1 MDGVIKIGTKIDTKG
16 AEKGIADLQGKLKSA
31 GGKMKSA
38 GTAMSVAVTAPL
50 VALGTMAV
58 KSADTLDKAYNNIQV
73 GTGATGKDLDKLKD
87 SFKEVFK
94 NVPADADAV
103 SNALAN
109 LNTYTGATGDSL
121 EEMTSKVMRASN
133 MLGEDGVAN
142 SEAFGKAMKQWKIPT
157 EQGGQA
163 LDGLFK
169 LTQDYGVS
177 LGGLSGQLT
186 EFGPVLANAGFSMEE
201 TAHFMA
207 SMESEGISMSRVMP
221 ALNASFRKWAGEGK
235 NSRKEFEKVIDTIKN
250 TEDSQEALALATE
263 VFGAEGAQRLM
274 KGIRNGAIPAFDE
287 LGGVMEGT
295 QGHIDKTYE
304 DTETLG
310 KRFERFKNETTT
322 NLEPI
327 GRIFLDL
334 AEKWIPPLIEK
345 VQAVMEWFNNL
356 SPTAQK
362 VIVVIGAIAAAIGP
376 VLVVLG
382 SLITAITPV
391 IAIITKMG
399 GVMGLLLNP
408 ITMGIA
414 LVASLATV
422 IIYYWDEIWA
432 VTKEVF
438 TWIGEFFVTFW
449 EWLKETWNESVEKQK
464 QMISDAW
471 TWISE
476 TTSSIWNGIKDF
488 FVELWTTISE
498 FFTETIDA
506 IVKFIVDSWQ
516 KQKEESEKKF
526 KELSTFFTNIW
537 NTIKET
543 FTNVIKAVIKFVTD
557 SWNNIKNTTSNIF
570 SAIKST
576 ISKWVN
582 DWKNTIT
589 NIVNNIKNSV
599 VKIWNNLKDTTSNVF
614 NKIGDVVS
622 KVWNGIKNTSSSIW
636 NGIKNTVSGV
646 ANGLKNSISN
656 AFNSIK
662 STISNVWNGVKSTT
676 DRIWDGIVRAVK
688 GAING
693 VIGAINGMINGLN
706 RIKIKLP
713 KVPDWVPG
721 MGGRGGNTLGF
732 SIPNI
737 PKLNIGTDLITQD
750 GLAML
755 HAGEA
760 VVPAEHNGA
769 YTGEGNGKSKQ
780 PAQINL
786 VIGGKTYS
794 AFVEDITDEQDRQN
808 YRLKKK

>member
-58 KSADTLDKAYNNIQV
+58 KSADDIDKAYNNIIV
-73 GTGATGKDLDKLKD
+73 GTGATGDQLEKLKS
-87 SFKEVFK
+87 SFKTVFK
-94 NVPADADAV
+94 GVPNSADEV
-103 SNALAN
+103 STAISNI
-109 LNTYTGATGDSL
+109 NTITGATGPVL
-121 EEMTSKVMRASN
+121 EELTKSVLDASR
-133 MLGEDGVAN
+133 MLGEDGVEN
-142 SEAFGKAMKQWKIPT
+142 SMAFSKSLEQFQIPAEQGKA
-157 EQGGQA
+157 E
-163 LDGLFK
+163 LENLFRM
-169 LTQDYGVS
+169 TQDYGVS
-177 LGGLSGQLT
+177 LGGLTSNLNK
-186 EFGPVLANAGFSMEE
+186 FGPVMSNAGFSMGESAE
-201 TAHFMA
+201 FMSRLEA
-207 SMESEGISMSRVMP
+207 NGIQVTRVMP
-221 ALNASFRKWAGEGK
+221 GLNKAFRTWADEGK
-235 NSRKEFEKVIDTIKN
+235 NSKDELDKVITSMQN
-250 TEDSQEALALATE
+250 AESETEALAIASE
-263 VFGAEGAQRLM
+263 VFGAEGAQRITTA
-274 KGIRNGAIPAFDE
+274 IRNGTIPSLNEFGDTLEGNAGLIDRENERTKTMGERFQE
-287 LGGVMEGT
+287 LKNNTMTALEP
-295 QGHIDKTYE
+295 
-304 DTETLG
+304 LG
-310 KRFERFKNETTT
+310 K
-322 NLEPI
+322 
-327 GRIFLDL
+327 IFLDL
-334 AEKWIPPLIEK
+334 AERWLPPLID
-345 VQAVMEWFNNL
+345 AVTKLADWFNNL
-356 SPTAQK
+356 SPVMQK
-362 VIVVIGAIAAAIGP
+362 IVVVVGAVAAAIGP
-376 VLVVLG
+376 FLVVLG
-382 SLITAITPV
+382 TLIQAVAPV

-422 IIYYWDEIWA
+422 IIYHWDEIWA
-432 VTKEVF
+432 VTQEVF

-676 DRIWDGIVRAVK
+676 DRIWDGIVRAIK

-769 YTGEGNGKSKQ
+769 YTGEGNGESKQ